1 MITKNW
7 TPKFI
12 ALVVV
17 CFLVGAAM
25 GLVGY
30 HYFLKP
36 EVVMPEFSPP
46 PRIVTPLT
54 WSYDF
59 PPHPFGPLVEPLYEP
74 IGDIKYL
81 KVEFAFPGTVFE
93 IGEKEVISPQL
104 INTGDRAVTISHG
117 DPLFWVVL
125 EDKERGLKWIP
136 ARVYKDI
143 LVLHELEP
151 GESYYYNEERIILIE
166 DSPILEETPRYTLEP
181 GIYTLH
187 VYAEFKST
195 IDGDEKAFRIYAP
208 SIQIEIRR

>member
-7 TPKFI
+7 TSKFI

-17 CFLVGAAM
+17 CFLAGAAM

-30 HYFLKP
+30 RYFLKP
-36 EVVMPEFSPP
+36 EVVRPEFSPP

-54 WSYDF
+54 PLYDF
-59 PPHPFGPLVEPLYEP
+59 PQTNFGPLVELHEP

-93 IGEKEVISPQL
+93 IGEKKVISPRL
-104 INTGDRAVTISHG
+104 INTGDRPVTISHG

-136 ARVYKDI
+136 ARAYTMI
-143 LVLHELEP
+143 LVLPDELES

-166 DSPILEETPRYTLEP
+166 GSPILEETPRYTLEP

-187 VYAEFKST
+187 VYAEFSST
-195 IDGDEKAFRIYAP
+195 IDGTAKAFRIYAP
-208 SIQIEIRR
+208 SIQIEIRE